1 MEEKRAQWKSSFGFI
16 MAAAGSAVGLGNIW
30 RFPYLVGKHGGGAF
44 VVLYLVLLA
53 LLGSPLLKSELFLG
67 RKTGKNAVGTFK
79 KLAPGTVWQGVGW
92 MGIASGF
99 LILSYYSV
107 ISGWSLSY
115 FIKSITGS
123 YMGVDTEIFFNSYT
137 ASTIEPLIWHL
148 IFMLLTTGII
158 ALGVVKGI
166 EKVSKVLMPSIFV
179 IIIILI
185 FRSLTL
191 PGGME
196 GLKFYL
202 SFDFTK
208 LGGEAFLDA
217 LGQVFFTLSLGM
229 GTMITYGSYMR
240 KDADIAKS
248 SLQIIF
254 SDTVVALLAGFAIF
268 PAVFSFGLETSS
280 GPGLTFVTL
289 PAVFSAM
296 GELGRLFGALFFLL
310 LGIAALTSAVSMLE
324 VVVAYFIDERKWSRV
339 KATAVTGLVIFM
351 VGIPVSLGFGA
362 LSGLNFFGKNIQESY
377 DFLATNILL
386 ILGSLFTAIFIGW
399 NIWNKN
405 TLKEMNLGAKKLR
418 TTGFFAFDIK
428 FIAPILILI
437 VFLHTIGL
445 F

>member
-1 MEEKRAQWKSSFGFI
+1 MEEKRAQWKTRFGFI

-44 VVLYLVLLA
+44 VLLYLVLLA
-53 LLGSPLLKSELFLG
+53 LLGLPLLKTELFLG

-79 KLAPGTVWQGVGW
+79 KLAPGTAWQGIGW

-99 LILSYYSV
+99 LVLSYYSV

-115 FIKSITGS
+115 FVKSINGS
-123 YMGVDTEIFFNSYT
+123 YMGADTEILFNSYT
-137 ASTIEPLIWHL
+137 ATTIEPIAWHL
-148 IFMLLTTGII
+148 IFMILTTVII
-158 ALGVVKGI
+158 GFGVVKGI
-166 EKVSKVLMPSIFV
+166 EKISKILMPAIFV
-179 IIIILI
+179 IILILI

-202 SFDFTK
+202 AFDFSK

-229 GTMITYGSYMR
+229 GTMITYGSYMK
-240 KDADIAKS
+240 KDEDITKS
-248 SLQIIF
+248 SLQIIL
-254 SDTVVALLAGFAIF
+254 SDTVIAILAGFAIF
-268 PAVFSFGLETSS
+268 PAVFSFGLEPSS

-296 GELGRLFGALFFLL
+296 DGIGRLFGALFFLL

-324 VVVAYFIDERKWSRV
+324 VVVAYFIDEKKWSRM
-339 KATAVTGLVIFM
+339 KATVTTGIIIAL
-351 VGIPVSLGFGA
+351 VGIPASLGFGI
-362 LSGLNFFGKNIQESY
+362 LSKLTFFGKNIQESY

-386 ILGSLFTAIFIGW
+386 VLGSLLTAIFIGW
-399 NIWNKN
+399 KSWNKN
-405 TLKEMNLGAKKLR
+405 TLKEINLGAGKLKSTR
-418 TTGFFAFDIK
+418 FFEFDIK
-428 FIAPILILI
+428 FIAPILISI
-437 VFLHTIGL
+437 VFLHAIGL